1 MSEEST
7 PPIMRRPDGRP
18 LPENHH
24 LATNPR
30 GKYVIRARIDR
41 GPKFV
46 GQCVS
51 VQTGTDDI
59 ILARRIRDAVV
70 LGWIKAGNLTRDIM
84 LEPGGDV

>member
-1 MSEEST
+1 MC
-7 PPIMRRPDGRP
+7 RPDGRP

-24 LATNPR
+24 LAANPR
-30 GKYVIRARIDR
+30 GKYVIRAIIDR
-41 GPKFV
+41 GAKNYAGHRV
-46 GQCVS
+46 T

-70 LGWIKAGNLTRDIM
+70 LAWIKAGNLTRDIV

>member
-1 MSEEST
+1 MNEDT
-7 PPIMRRPDGRP
+7 PPIMRRPDGRT

-24 LATNPR
+24 LYTNPR

-41 GPKFV
+41 GAKNYA
-46 GQCVS
+46 GHCVS

-70 LGWIKAGNLTRDIM
+70 LGWIKAGNLCRDIV